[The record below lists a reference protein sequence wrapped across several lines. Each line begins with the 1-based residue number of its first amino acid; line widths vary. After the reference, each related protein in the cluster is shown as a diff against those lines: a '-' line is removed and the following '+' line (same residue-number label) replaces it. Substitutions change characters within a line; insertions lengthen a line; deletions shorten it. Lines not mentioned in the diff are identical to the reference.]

1 MLIAGK
7 SFAFAGYNIC
17 TMSRALHYSHALTHH
32 PKRRLLPIYATILL
46 LIFHGFLVAYINSSF
61 LEQFISAPAVGTIYT
76 VGNAVSILTF
86 LFISRVLRK
95 VGNFKLTLAL
105 LVMDFFAVLGMAYT
119 TELRVAIPLFLVHL
133 ISIPILIF
141 NLDVFMEEQIG
152 NNETSTGSKRGLLLM
167 LSSIIGA
174 TSPLVSSLL
183 VDGSVTTF
191 TYPYL
196 LSAFTL
202 IPIAIILLFFF
213 RDFSDPE
220 YSEIDIFSAIRTFWK
235 NQNIRYV
242 FLAHFTLQMFFMLS
256 VVYAPIY
263 LVQEVGLTWAEF
275 GFVMFFGQLAYVIF
289 EYPIGLVADKYIGEK
304 EMMGFGFLILAI
316 SISWVS
322 FVTVA
327 SVFVW
332 SVIMFVTRIGASLVE
347 VTTESY
353 FFKQTKSNDA
363 QIISFFRITRPLSY
377 VVGAMLGSLALLYL
391 PFNLIFVVFASLMIP
406 AMFYTVNIKD
416 SK

>member
-1 MLIAGK
+1 MPR
-7 SFAFAGYNIC
+7 S
-17 TMSRALHYSHALTHH
+17 THYGPAASHS
-32 PKRRLLPIYATILL
+32 PKRRLIPIYAASLL
-46 LIFHGFLVAYINSSF
+46 LVFHGFLVAYINSSF
-61 LEQFISAPAVGTIYT
+61 LEQFISPAAVGTIYT
-76 VGNAVSILTF
+76 IGNAISVLIF
-86 LFISRVLRK
+86 LFISQVLRK
-95 VGNFKLTLAL
+95 VGSFKLTLGL
-105 LVMDFFAVLGMAYT
+105 LLIDFLSVLGMAYA
-119 TELRVAIPLFLVHL
+119 TELKIAIPLFLVHL
-133 ISIPILIF
+133 ISIPLLIF

-167 LSSIIGA
+167 LASIIGA
-174 TSPLVSSLL
+174 TSPLVSGLL
-183 VDGSVTTF
+183 VDGSVTVF

-202 IPIAIILLFFF
+202 IPIVIILLFFF

-220 YSEIDIFSAIRTFWK
+220 YCEIDLFSALRTFWRNK
-235 NQNIRYV
+235 NIRYV

-263 LVQEVGLTWAEF
+263 LVKEIGFTWAEF

-289 EYPIGLVADKYIGEK
+289 EYPVGLIADKYIGEK

-322 FVTVA
+322 FVTVTN
-327 SVFVW
+327 VFVW
-332 SVIMFVTRIGASLVE
+332 SIIMFITRIGASLVE

-353 FFKQTKSNDA
+353 FFKQTKSSDA

-391 PFNLIFVVFASLMIP
+391 PFNLIFIVFASLMIP
-406 AMFYTVNIKD
+406 AMFYTLNIKD
-416 SK
+416 TK